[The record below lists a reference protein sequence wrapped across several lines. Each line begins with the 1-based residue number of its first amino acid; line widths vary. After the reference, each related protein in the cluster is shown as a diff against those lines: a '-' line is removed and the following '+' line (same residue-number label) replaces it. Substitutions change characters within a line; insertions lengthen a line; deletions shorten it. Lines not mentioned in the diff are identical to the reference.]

1 MCKVKG
7 DEYMRIH
14 RAISNISP
22 LAFWEN
28 IDVPT
33 FTMKIDFM
41 EILPEE
47 FRADC
52 DELAAITVKIHQERL
67 DSYWKIVKEL
77 PAFNLEEKDGK
88 KNRYQHVVK
97 HYPNDYG
104 PVMGLL
110 NSNNDRSV
118 REIIHRAVRPT
129 GNRYEG
135 IEVSQSLSRFL
146 KVMDEV

>member
-1 MCKVKG
+1 MKKSVNLS
-7 DEYMRIH
+7 EI
-14 RAISNISP
+14 
-22 LAFWEN
+22 
-28 IDVPT
+28 
-33 FTMKIDFM
+33 KIDYQLLARFP
-41 EILPEE
+41 PE
-47 FRADC
+47 F
-52 DELAAITVKIHQERL
+52 LIKNL
-67 DSYWKIVKEL
+67 FF
-77 PAFNLEEKDGK
+77 PLEEKDGK